1 MDENKNDDQVISY
14 EEIDDNIIL
23 EKIQTNTE
31 ESRIKKYKK
40 IRLLGKGGFAR
51 CYEVFDEETHKSYA
65 IKIIKKTSLI
75 KSRTK
80 QKLISEIKI
89 HKSLN
94 HENIV
99 KFEHYFEDEENV
111 YILLELCYNQT
122 LHELIKRRKKLTE
135 LEAQYYVFYIVKTL
149 KYLHNLKIIHRDLKL
164 ANIFLTENMQI
175 KLGDFGLAT
184 QLEFDGERKRSLCGT
199 PNYIAPEILN
209 GKTGHSFEVDIWCI
223 GIILYILLIGKPPF
237 ETNNALE
244 TYKRIKSKNFSF
256 PQGEKISIP
265 AKELIE
271 SILVTEPYKR
281 PTLQEILE
289 SDFMTMGTSIPESLP
304 QSTLACPPPINFIK
318 KYIPN
323 VGPDGIIM
331 NFVSKKKKK
340 KIELSDF
347 TSQHLG
353 ITSSKALNSNNR
365 ATSDKNKNL
374 IIPNFKYG
382 TMNNMN
388 NIFFNTSDI
397 FVRKWVESN
406 DYGLGYILSNENV
419 GAYFNDNTKMIYK
432 PNGSNFI
439 YIEKNEKY
447 SSHMLFDKFNPDMS
461 KKVNILQN
469 FKGFLFEETKD
480 ENKFVI
486 FDGGINERQFI
497 YIKKFVR
504 TKHAI
509 LFRLSNLTVQ
519 ISFYDNTEIILSK
532 ESQKL
537 TYVNKKREILCYPLS
552 VALDTNNKEMTKRL
566 KYTKKILMKMLLSKT
581 KKGDNNIHK
590 II

>member
-1 MDENKNDDQVISY
+1 MDEDKNDEQANNF
-14 EEIDDNIIL
+14 EEIDDNIII
-23 EKIQTNTE
+23 EKIPTNTGE
-31 ESRIKKYKK
+31 PYIKKYKK

-51 CYEVFDEETHKSYA
+51 CYELFDEETHKSYA
-65 IKIIKKTSLI
+65 VKIIKKTSLI

-89 HKSLN
+89 HKSLH

-99 KFEHYFEDEENV
+99 KFEHYFEDAENV
-111 YILLELCYNQT
+111 YVLLELCYNQT
-122 LHELIKRRKKLTE
+122 LHELVKRRKKLTE

-149 KYLHNLKIIHRDLKL
+149 QYLHNLKIIHRDLKL

-256 PQGEKISIP
+256 PQGERISIP

-281 PTLQEILE
+281 PSLQEILE
-289 SDFMTMGTSIPESLP
+289 SDFMTMGTSIPQSLP

-318 KYIPN
+318 QYLPN
-323 VGPDGIIM
+323 IGPDGIVM

-340 KIELSDF
+340 KIELTDF
-347 TSQHLG
+347 NSQHLG
-353 ITSSKALNSNNR
+353 VGSSKPLNSNTNKVN
-365 ATSDKNKNL
+365 SEKNL
-374 IIPNFKYG
+374 NLIVPKFTYG
-382 TMNNMN
+382 TMN

-397 FVRKWVESN
+397 FVKKWVESN
-406 DYGLGYILSNENV
+406 DYGLGYILSNDNV

-432 PNGSNFI
+432 PNGNNFI

-447 SSHMLFDKFNPDMS
+447 SSHMLFDKFNNNMS
-461 KKVNILQN
+461 QKVNILQK
-469 FKGFLFEETKD
+469 FKGFLLEESKD
-480 ENKFVI
+480 DNKFVI
-486 FDGGINERQFI
+486 LEGGINAMQFI

-504 TKHAI
+504 TKHAV

-532 ESQKL
+532 ESKKV
-537 TYVNKKREILCYPLS
+537 TYVNKKREIICYPLS
-552 VALDTNNKEMTKRL
+552 VAFDTNNKEMIKRL
-566 KYTKKILMKMLLSKT
+566 KYTKKILMKMLLLKA
-581 KKGDNNIHK
+581 KKDDNNIHK